1 MSQRTRRQF
10 LGSVGSVAATT
21 VLAPGALAA
30 GRPAPVRGGAA
41 PAPPGPPSSYVSYQ
55 SEIYLN
61 GMVRGVR
68 PKITTNLS
76 ELEAHA
82 SKVLG
87 RRAREHFLA
96 GAGGADAVRANA
108 RAFHRWRIVP
118 RMFLDRAE
126 RDLNTTVL
134 GARMPA
140 PVILAPVRRQRLA
153 HPDGELASA
162 RAAAAL
168 ELTYV
173 QSARA
178 STSIEAVAAAG
189 GTGSRWYQLDWPE
202 DDDVEVRPLR
212 RAHAAGCTHLLLT
225 PPRPGGSWK
234 PLGPIRRVWDGPI
247 LLTGVQTVRDAKLAA
262 RRGFDGIVVSNH
274 LGRRGDAALG
284 SVDALP
290 RIVDAVG
297 DRLPVLFDSGVRTGT
312 DAYKALALGAEAV
325 LVGRPYVF
333 GLALDGQAGVTHVL
347 RTLLA
352 GLDFTLANAGRRSHR
367 RLGRDAL
374 ARA

>member
-41 PAPPGPPSSYVSYQ
+41 PVPPGPSSSYVSYQ

-68 PKITTNLS
+68 PTITTNLS
-76 ELEAHA
+76 ELEAQA

-96 GAGGADAVRANA
+96 GAGGAEAVRANA
-108 RAFHRWRIVP
+108 RAFHGWRIVP
-118 RMFLDRAE
+118 RMFLDRAD

-178 STSIEAVAAAG
+178 SLPPSKR
-189 GTGSRWYQLDWPE
+189 S
-202 DDDVEVRPLR
+202 
-212 RAHAAGCTHLLLT
+212 
-225 PPRPGGSWK
+225 PRPVARDRAGTSST
-234 PLGPIRRVWDGPI
+234 GPMATTSMSAPSGALAPR
-247 LLTGVQTVRDAKLAA
+247 AA
-262 RRGFDGIVVSNH
+262 RTSCSR
-274 LGRRGDAALG
+274 RRGRAGAG
-284 SVDALP
+284 SHWG
-290 RIVDAVG
+290 RSAV
-297 DRLPVLFDSGVRTGT
+297 RGT
-312 DAYKALALGAEAV
+312 A
-325 LVGRPYVF
+325 
-333 GLALDGQAGVTHVL
+333 
-347 RTLLA
+347 
-352 GLDFTLANAGRRSHR
+352 RSC
-367 RLGRDAL
+367 
-374 ARA
+374 